1 MNCIPDIDIFGLQS
15 GNLIAFIKY
24 LPGALILG
32 KPILIKEAEIL
43 LLYSMKISVTGIMMN
58 EALT

>member
-15 GNLIAFIKY
+15 GNLRAFIKF

-32 KPILIKEAEIL
+32 KPILIKEAETL
-43 LLYSMKISVTGIMMN
+43 LLYSMKISVTGIMI
-58 EALT
+58 